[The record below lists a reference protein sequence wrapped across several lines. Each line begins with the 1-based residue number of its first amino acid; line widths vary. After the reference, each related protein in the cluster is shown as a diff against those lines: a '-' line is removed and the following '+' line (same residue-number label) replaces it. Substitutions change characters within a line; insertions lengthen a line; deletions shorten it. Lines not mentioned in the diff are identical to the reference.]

1 MKTATI
7 ALTGLL
13 ALAATSSLAKNFI
26 GGEIYSNEMVKYG
39 RWEIRMQMPRLSGAV
54 SSFFTY
60 EPDSWMGGTHPW
72 REIDIEYLGNKNTGF
87 QSNIITGAA
96 EKKFFSEKFHTTV
109 GDPGSGFHT
118 YGLEWTPDSVSW
130 FFDGKLLRT
139 TKATNS
145 DQVGDM
151 QDLPQTYRMNLWAS
165 TVPSWVGNFDSTH
178 LPAYQVI
185 KYMKYS
191 SYTPGA
197 GLNGSNFTPVW
208 TDSFATFDAKRWS
221 KGNWTFDENY
231 VDFKASNI
239 LVKDKHLV
247 LCLTDADNP
256 GLVGSFPHDTASST
270 GISAASR
277 VHEPLNVRS
286 VDKGLDLQLPEG
298 TLDWQVQVNDVAGK
312 LLASRTGH
320 GAGNVQLPVS
330 GKGLRLVRLQTQDN
344 RLQQRVVQ

>member
-1 MKTATI
+1 MRNATI
-7 ALTGLL
+7 ALAGML
-13 ALAATSSLAKNFI
+13 ALAAASSQAKNFI
-26 GGEIYSNEMVKYG
+26 GGEIYSAEKVQYG
-39 RWEIRMQMPRLSGAV
+39 RWEMRMQMPKLSGSV

-87 QSNIITGAA
+87 QSNIITGSA

-118 YGLEWTPDSVSW
+118 YALEWTPDSVSW

-139 TKATNS
+139 TKATVS
-145 DQVGDM
+145 DQVVDM
-151 QDLPQTYRMNLWAS
+151 QDLPQTYRMNIWAS

-178 LPAYQVI
+178 LPAYQVV

-197 GLNGSNFTPVW
+197 GPNGSNFTPSW
-208 TDSFATFDAKRWS
+208 TDSFATFDSKRWA
-221 KGNWTFDENY
+221 KADWTFDENY
-231 VDFKASNI
+231 VDFKPSNI
-239 LVKDKHLV
+239 VVKDKHLV

-277 VHEPLNVRS
+277 PNGRLNVRS
-286 VDKGLDLQLPEG
+286 LDNGLDLLLPEG
-298 TLDWQVQVNDVAGK
+298 TRDWQVQVHDLAGK
-312 LLASRTGH
+312 LLASRSGHGTGH
-320 GAGNVQLPVS
+320 VQLAVP
-330 GKGLRLVRLQTQDN
+330 GNGLRLVRLQTQEA
-344 RLQQRVVQ
+344 VVQRSIVQ